1 MGQVS
6 FSSDC
11 SKSLLGSSKWEDF
24 QCETLP
30 EDTELK
36 AFVLSLWLPS
46 GVSPWQPAKGI
57 ESEMK
62 WLYLNQLHLLSKEQE
77 DTSQSSIQLR
87 SATEATGCLDPFV

>member
-11 SKSLLGSSKWEDF
+11 SKSPLGSAKWKDF

-30 EDTELK
+30 EDTELE

-57 ESEMK
+57 ESK
-62 WLYLNQLHLLSKEQE
+62 
-77 DTSQSSIQLR
+77 
-87 SATEATGCLDPFV
+87 